1 MKTNKLIPT
10 FLLLL
15 SLCCG
20 VITILHAQNRSVT
33 FEPLPFDKVLE
44 KAREMQR
51 EVFLDAYTS
60 WCGPCKRM
68 VREVFTVD
76 SVADYFNARFVNV
89 KYDMEKEEQDLVKK
103 YQIAG
108 YPTFL
113 ILDSE
118 GRVLKRFTG
127 YHAPDDWMKLI
138 RGQAPAYSLSELEK
152 QYYSGERSLEFIGDY
167 LKALQKEQQFE
178 KAKNVFTNIRLYTT
192 EQEISERKRWKLF
205 CTYQRSLDAAD
216 SRFFLNH
223 INLFRDII
231 GGNEVDNQLDLLYSL
246 KATDFAYWEQRF
258 PSRAFDM
265 QALDSI
271 ISQLRRLD
279 FDKSANTL
287 VLLLMEKKIREK
299 ELKEAVGFLKTIRE
313 VRLMNNTYYLQYFSI
328 YANRIIDIHPRKP
341 ILKALLTECD
351 QLISIFPDS
360 RLLYQ
365 QKYRLCQL
373 LKDKAG
379 QTECKIK
386 GNL

>member
-33 FEPLPFDKVLE
+33 FEPLTFDKVLE

-68 VREVFTVD
+68 AREVFTVD

-89 KYDMEKEEQDLVKK
+89 KYDMEKEEQDLVNK

-138 RGQAPAYSLSELEK
+138 RGQAPAYSLLELEK
-152 QYYSGERSLEFIGDY
+152 QYHSGERSLEFIGDY
-167 LKALQKEQQFE
+167 LEALQKEQQFE

-205 CTYQRSLDAAD
+205 CSYQCSLDAAD